1 MLLQEGQ
8 AARTLA
14 KYHANGGDE
23 RDPLVVFEI
32 AQIRH
37 ALRMEEEINK
47 STSWYS
53 LVSTPGNRK
62 RLRIIVAIALFSQW
76 RWVSLYLGS
85 VGAYIV
91 A

>member
-1 MLLQEGQ
+1 MCSAHASLCLYTNMVILQEGQ

-47 STSWYS
+47 NS
-53 LVSTPGNRK
+53 N
-62 RLRIIVAIALFSQW
+62 
-76 RWVSLYLGS
+76 LGT
-85 VGAYIV
+85 
-91 A
+91 